1 MHTPE
6 PAGPLPESLWSR
18 IRHFLFGKPRD
29 LFDPAL
35 GHQISLVPFLAW
47 IGLGADGLSSSA
59 YGPDEAYRA
68 LGPHTY
74 LAPFLVIA
82 TAVTVLIISY
92 TYSKIIEHFPEGGGG
107 YMVATRLL
115 GHSAGVVSGAALL
128 VDYILT
134 ITVSVAAGGDA
145 VFSLLPLEWHE
156 YKVPV
161 EYAAIFFLLMMNLRG
176 VRESVKVIVPVFMTF
191 IVSHAL
197 LMLWGIFSHLDSFGM
212 VTASTQ
218 AGLESGKAA
227 FGTWG
232 LFLLFIR
239 AYSMGGGTYT
249 GIEAVSNGLAILR
262 EPKIETG
269 KRTMVYMATSLAITA
284 GGLLLCYML
293 FQVEPMPGQTLN
305 ATLVETLAGSFELFG
320 IGVGRWFV
328 WITMFSAAAL
338 LFVAAQTGFLG
349 GPRVMANMAT
359 DSWLPKRFAALSDR
373 LTSQRGIV
381 LIGVA
386 ALVTLAYTGGDVR
399 ILVVMYSI
407 NVFVTFSLSQLGMCR
422 FWIARRSQGGAQ
434 KKRWMR
440 NFALHFIG
448 LLLCGSILVIML
460 LEKLQEGGW
469 VTVVVTTALIVLCFT
484 VRRHYRNVSK
494 LVKEVDQ
501 MFEDIPVVPLKERRL
516 PKLDPN
522 KPTAVILVGGG
533 SGRTGIHTLLNIF
546 RLFPDNFKNVV
557 FVSVGIINS
566 DIFKGEIPVHDLEE
580 RVKKGLEYYVE
591 LAQGLEVPAT
601 SYHRIGAD
609 VVEEA
614 SDLCVEI
621 SKKFPRSVFFASEL
635 VFQEPHWYHRL
646 LHNET
651 AYAIQRQLR
660 FAGLSLVIIPILLY
674 NREAPVPS
682 FSDSLIYRGI
692 SPPPEKPDQK
702 KT

>member
-1 MHTPE
+1 MTNSEAP
-6 PAGPLPESLWSR
+6 GQLPESIWSR
-18 IRHFLFGKPRD
+18 LRHFLFGKPRD
-29 LFDPAL
+29 LYDPTL
-35 GHQISLVPFLAW
+35 GHQISLIPFLAW

-68 LGPHTY
+68 LGTHTY

-82 TAVTVLIISY
+82 TAMTVLIISY
-92 TYSKIIEHFPEGGGG
+92 TYTKIIEHFPEGGGG
-107 YMVATRLL
+107 YMVATQLL
-115 GHSAGVVSGAALL
+115 GHSAGLISGAALL

-134 ITVSVAAGGDA
+134 ITVSIAAGGDA
-145 VFSLLPLEWHE
+145 ISSLLPLEWHQ

-176 VRESVKVIVPVFMTF
+176 AKESIKVIVPIFMTF
-191 IVSHAL
+191 IISHAL
-197 LMLWGIFSHLDSFGM
+197 LIVLAVSTHANQ
-212 VTASTQ
+212 VHAVVASTRT
-218 AGLESGKAA
+218 GLSEGLSSLGL
-227 FGTWG
+227 WG
-232 LFLLFIR
+232 LFVLFTR

-249 GIEAVSNGLAILR
+249 GIEAVSNGLAMLR
-262 EPKIETG
+262 EPKVDTG
-269 KRTMVYMATSLAITA
+269 KRTMLYMATSLAITA

-293 FQVEPMPGQTLN
+293 FQVVPLEGKTLN
-305 ATLVETLAGSFELFG
+305 ATLVENLAGHFRLFDLPLG
-320 IGVGRWFV
+320 EWFV

-386 ALVTLAYTGGDVR
+386 ALATLAYTGGNVKV
-399 ILVVMYSI
+399 LVVMYSI

-422 FWIARRSQGGAQ
+422 FWLQKRNSQS
-434 KKRWMR
+434 RWVR
-440 NFALHFIG
+440 NLFLHIVGF
-448 LLLCGSILVIML
+448 LLCTAILIMML
-460 LEKLQEGGW
+460 VEKFEEGGW
-469 VTVVVTTALIVLCFT
+469 ITVAVTTGLIILFFLI
-484 VRRHYRNVSK
+484 RDHYRHVSK
-494 LVKEVDQ
+494 LVKEVDE
-501 MFEDIPVVPLKERRL
+501 MFEDIPVVPLKERRV
-516 PKLDPN
+516 PNLDPD

-533 SGRTGIHTLLNIF
+533 YGRTGIHTLLNIF
-546 RLFPDNFKNVV
+546 RLFPDTFKNVV
-557 FVSVGIINS
+557 FVSIGVLNS
-566 DIFKGEIPVHDLEE
+566 DVFKGEKPVHDLED
-580 RVKKGLEYYVE
+580 RVTKGLEYYVE

-601 SYHRIGAD
+601 KFHRIGAD
-609 VVEEA
+609 VVQEA
-614 SDLCVEI
+614 SELCVEI

-635 VFQEPHWYHRL
+635 VFQEPHWFHRL

-674 NREAPVPS
+674 NRQQPIPS

-692 SPPPEKPDQK
+692 PVTHEGADQDANEDK
-702 KT
+702 